1 MRDLSVQWF
10 SGVAGWPMRG
20 IVPKPCDGGAPLR
33 CGRESGRAFRI
44 DEISDLGACFVQ
56 RATHSQSFDASR
68 LRPATTTSRW
78 ASRQSPRCASNAPIP
93 RAAQTEHRVHVVH
106 DVVGD
111 DRVYRPGHLRH
122 PLCQRLR
129 RWRNDA
135 RSAKFMSSPE
145 WSLMGQA
152 GTGQPPTRGA
162 HGRVGVAIGIV
173 GVVFGPR
180 RGEQDGRYPR
190 QPECPLRSHATTI
203 ANKC

>member
-1 MRDLSVQWF
+1 MHPALVTRFSCARRPPAGLVLESGSDGVDFPANSADVGVCVVEQPGDMCGICVHERPFSSVVFGRGW
-10 SGVAGWPMRG
+10 WPMRG

-44 DEISDLGACFVQ
+44 DEINDLGACFVQ

-93 RAAQTEHRVHVVH
+93 RAQTEHRVHVVH

-122 PLCQRLR
+122 PLASAY
-129 RWRNDA
+129 DA
-135 RSAKFMSSPE
+135 
-145 WSLMGQA
+145 G
-152 GTGQPPTRGA
+152 G
-162 HGRVGVAIGIV
+162 
-173 GVVFGPR
+173 
-180 RGEQDGRYPR
+180 
-190 QPECPLRSHATTI
+190 
-203 ANKC
+203 